1 MAVAD
6 SLNSVPA
13 TNACAACALLA
24 AAAVTRR
31 LRKRRLRACAI
42 AARTLLIIVRFL
54 RFLRSFYINS
64 IHAPYHRRTQ
74 KDLLI
79 DYLVDNRI
87 PIDARTNPWRTI
99 NNNIYANFIDEVRR

>member
-31 LRKRRLRACAI
+31 LRKRRLRARAI
-42 AARTLLIIVRFL
+42 AVRFTPPYTR
-54 RFLRSFYINS
+54 RF
-64 IHAPYHRRTQ
+64 
-74 KDLLI
+74 
-79 DYLVDNRI
+79 
-87 PIDARTNPWRTI
+87 
-99 NNNIYANFIDEVRR
+99 

>member
-6 SLNSVPA
+6 SLNSGPA

-42 AARTLLIIVRFL
+42 AVRFTPPYTG
-54 RFLRSFYINS
+54 RF
-64 IHAPYHRRTQ
+64 
-74 KDLLI
+74 
-79 DYLVDNRI
+79 
-87 PIDARTNPWRTI
+87 
-99 NNNIYANFIDEVRR
+99 